1 MTLKGWNP
9 LVLLPVAFF
18 VTFVVWAALHVRRRN
33 SKGKRPVD
41 RR

>member
-18 VTFVVWAALHVRRRN
+18 AAFIILAFRAVRRSR
-33 SKGKRPVD
+33 KRKFGA
-41 RR
+41 